1 MSEPPVIQLET
12 RVVRVPQQ
20 TSGQVDGQ
28 VVLLSLESGHYYGM
42 NEHGSR
48 VWELIEEP
56 RAVSEVVARLLGE
69 FDVPRERCEA
79 EVLSFLNALRAD
91 RLVQVA

>member
-1 MSEPPVIQLET
+1 MSEPAVIQSET

-28 VVLLSLESGHYYGM
+28 VVLLSLQSGHYYGM

-48 VWELIEEP
+48 IWELIEQP
-56 RAVSEVVARLLGE
+56 IPVSEIVDRLLTE
-69 FDVPRERCEA
+69 FDVTRDQCES
-79 EVLSFLNALRAD
+79 EVLSFLNALRVD
-91 RLVQVA
+91 QLVQVA